1 MAQDLSAPRISKGV
15 KANPPDLIVLEPVRC
30 LECGKGYPKPTSGG
44 TLSTNPGCPHC
55 GYLGWLP
62 LSASINAPWRHDRSA
77 ADRLQRRL
85 APVG

>member
-1 MAQDLSAPRISKGV
+1 MAQDLPVRRISEGVTPSAPDP
-15 KANPPDLIVLEPVRC
+15 NVLEPVRC
-30 LECGKGYPKPTSGG
+30 LECGKGYAKPTSGG

-62 LSASINAPWRHDRSA
+62 LSASINAPWRHDRFA

-85 APVG
+85 APAG